1 MPFTGASLSCS
12 AAAHWPGAPALLL
25 AAVMFPSADS
35 DIVYTTKPVWETY
48 LRLIEIS
55 GADAAFQ
62 KEEPGEWGSRG
73 ARCSMLGTTQHTCP
87 PRGGIPLQP
96 RPSSAAKSCVLVMRP
111 HMTRALCFALLSTH
125 PCHAVNGGNDVM
137 QPTPAAI
144 SLTEKW
150 AGYAVT
156 AIKEGQHD
164 QSYMKKNTV
173 GRISA
178 TVVTQGR
185 AKAPG
190 QR

>member
-1 MPFTGASLSCS
+1 
-12 AAAHWPGAPALLL
+12 
-25 AAVMFPSADS
+25 
-35 DIVYTTKPVWETY
+35 
-48 LRLIEIS
+48 
-55 GADAAFQ
+55 
-62 KEEPGEWGSRG
+62 
-73 ARCSMLGTTQHTCP
+73 
-87 PRGGIPLQP
+87 
-96 RPSSAAKSCVLVMRP
+96 MRP

-137 QPTPAAI
+137 LPTPAAI

-164 QSYMKKNTV
+164 QSYMKKSTV